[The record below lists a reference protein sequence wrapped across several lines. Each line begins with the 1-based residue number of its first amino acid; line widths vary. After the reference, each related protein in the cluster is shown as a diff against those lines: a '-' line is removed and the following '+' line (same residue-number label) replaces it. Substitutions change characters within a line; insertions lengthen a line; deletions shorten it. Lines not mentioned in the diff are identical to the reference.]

1 MLTAP
6 LALAL
11 TGGPVPQAGSLMISF
26 QKIFGK
32 TDVFYDLLEAS
43 AAQAKQSI
51 QALQKLLSLPIDPS
65 QNLDA
70 LIASRRED
78 KKITQQ
84 IDEALCRTFV
94 TELEREDIEALA
106 NVLYKIPKTV
116 EKIAERVLICR
127 DRLGPVDFSRQM
139 KMKEDAIE
147 IVVTMVSELRK
158 KLHLERIKELNAK
171 LQKVEGDADK
181 LMLECLRVLYTT
193 EKDAV
198 VVIILKDLYDLME
211 KVVDRCRDAG
221 NVIAHIVLKNS

>member
-1 MLTAP
+1 
-6 LALAL
+6 
-11 TGGPVPQAGSLMISF
+11 MISF

-32 TDVFYDLLEAS
+32 TDLFYDLLEAS
-43 AAQAKQSI
+43 ATQAKQSI
-51 QALQKLLSLPIDPS
+51 QALQKLLTLPADPS

-70 LIASRRED
+70 FVASRRED

-94 TELEREDIEALA
+94 TELEREDIEALS

-127 DRLGPVDFSRQM
+127 NRLGNVDFSQQLKLMR
-139 KMKEDAIE
+139 EAIE
-147 IVVTMVSELRK
+147 IVVIMVGELRK
-158 KLHLERIKELNAK
+158 KLHLERIKELNTK

-181 LMLECLRVLYTT
+181 LMLECLRELYTN
-193 EKDAV
+193 EQDAV
-198 VVIILKDLYDLME
+198 VVIILKDLYDLIE

>member
-1 MLTAP
+1 
-6 LALAL
+6 
-11 TGGPVPQAGSLMISF
+11 MISF

-43 AAQAKQSI
+43 AAQAQQSI
-51 QALQKLLSLPIDPS
+51 EALNKLLTQPADPA

-70 LIASRRED
+70 FVASRRED

-127 DRLGPVDFSRQM
+127 DRLGKVDFSKQM
-139 KMKEDAIE
+139 KMKQEAIV
-147 IVVTMVSELRK
+147 IVVTMVGELRK
-158 KLHLERIKELNAK
+158 KLHLERLKELNAK

-181 LMLECLRVLYTT
+181 LMLECLRGLYTS

-221 NVIAHIVLKNS
+221 NVVAHIVLKNS

>member
-1 MLTAP
+1 M
-6 LALAL
+6 
-11 TGGPVPQAGSLMISF
+11 
-26 QKIFGK
+26 
-32 TDVFYDLLEAS
+32 
-43 AAQAKQSI
+43 
-51 QALQKLLSLPIDPS
+51 
-65 QNLDA
+65 
-70 LIASRRED
+70 
-78 KKITQQ
+78 
-84 IDEALCRTFV
+84 
-94 TELEREDIEALA
+94 
-106 NVLYKIPKTV
+106 LYKIPKTV

-127 DRLGPVDFSRQM
+127 DRLGPVDFSQQM

-158 KLHLERIKELNAK
+158 KLHLERLKELNGR